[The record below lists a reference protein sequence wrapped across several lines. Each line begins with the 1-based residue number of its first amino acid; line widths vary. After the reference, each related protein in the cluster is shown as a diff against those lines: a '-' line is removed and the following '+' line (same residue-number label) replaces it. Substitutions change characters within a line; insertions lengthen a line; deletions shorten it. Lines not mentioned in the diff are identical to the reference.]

1 MIRLAELDLGEPADV
16 RVARLRGEVDLSN
29 ATDLLDA
36 LADAA
41 AEAELGIVVE
51 LSAVRHLDSAGLRLL
66 FELRRR
72 LAYRRKFVALA
83 VPAEARV
90 RAVLD
95 MAAVQDALPVEET
108 VEEAVRAVRA
118 AAAV

>member
-1 MIRLAELDLGEPADV
+1 MIRLAELDLGEPGEV
-16 RVARLRGEVDLSN
+16 RVAWLRGEVDLSN

-41 AEAELGIVVE
+41 AEAELGIVIE
-51 LSAVRHLDSAGLRLL
+51 LTGVRHLDSAGLRLL

-83 VPAEARV
+83 VPPEARV
-90 RAVLD
+90 RTVLD
-95 MAAVQDALPVEET
+95 MAAVQDALAVVAS
-108 VEEAVRAVRA
+108 VEEAVAAVRA
-118 AAAV
+118 AAAA